1 MLKIIL
7 LGWVGGIAL
16 MGINLPLI
24 MQYGKVGRALLLLAF
39 IFYLFKRSVFVS
51 RPFLKAM
58 YSLLCAASLFVVGYQ
73 YAENALVERLQQREM
88 DSKNLDIIVYINQL
102 SEEKD
107 NKVQQSAQVL
117 NLSKDPVNWLLYL
130 KNDNQSMLK
139 SNQELQLGHYYRLS
153 GKTKPAHSYA
163 TAGAFDQEKWF
174 IQRNIMSGFIVQYI
188 EPLSLDEIYRLGYQQ
203 HSREQQSFFNRFQIN
218 IEKLRLTFRHLL
230 ENSSLQQKG
239 LILALLTGDESLLSD
254 ETQIQF
260 KQLGIAHLLAIS
272 GPHVLIFAIMLSWS
286 CHQVICR
293 YYPQIYLWKPKQVLM
308 AIPCCF
314 GVLIYT
320 AFVGFEIPALR
331 TLLSVFIFIS
341 FILLKQP
348 LKPFAL
354 LIYSASLLLLMDP
367 FSVLSAGFWLSYGA
381 CFILLRIY
389 QTIVQIPDQHFLSLR
404 SKMIFMTKVLI
415 ESQGKIFIALSPL
428 TLLFFQQISWI
439 APLTNIVAVPI
450 VGGIIVPLN
459 ILAACIW
466 FIVKPFGNM
475 LFYFNDILL
484 SILLSCLG
492 LLEKLSL
499 PLQGISLTPL
509 ALFAVSLGILILFLP
524 KGILPKTW
532 GMLCCLPLIVVNKTN
547 QPIQL
552 HILDVGQG
560 QAIFLQQPEQNW
572 LIDTGGSYD
581 EKIFSIGQNV
591 VVPFLRQQ
599 GVKRLDRV
607 VLSHLDQDHSGAF
620 PFIQQEIPVKQVLS
634 NEQSSTTLK
643 QPFQYCHQGQ
653 QWQYPELDIQIL
665 WPKEKDL
672 AFVHSEQNQYSCVV
686 YLHFKGISDYQN
698 FLIMGD
704 AGWEAEYELLKDY
717 PSLKVDVLVLGHH
730 GSKHSSAY
738 DFLATLKPKLAIAS
752 AGFDNRYGH
761 PSQEVINRLKALH
774 IPLKSTVEQGTL
786 SFVLENQKM
795 ILHNRRF
802 ERLWLRRVP

>member
-107 NKVQQSAQVL
+107 NKVQQNAQVL

-130 KNDNQSMLK
+130 KNDNQSVLK

-188 EPLSLDEIYRLGYQQ
+188 EPLSRDEIYRLGYQQ

-341 FILLKQP
+341 FTLLKQP

-547 QPIQL
+547 QPIQF

-607 VLSHLDQDHSGAF
+607 VLSHVDQDHSGAF
-620 PFIQQEIPVKQVLS
+620 PFIQQEIPIKQVLS

-672 AFVHSEQNQYSCVV
+672 AFVHSQQNQYSCVV
-686 YLHFKGISDYQN
+686 YLHFKGISGYQN

-704 AGWEAEYELLKDY
+704 AGWEAEYELLEDY

-774 IPLKSTVEQGTL
+774 IPLKSTVELGEL

-795 ILHNRRF
+795 VLHNRRF

>member
-7 LGWVGGIAL
+7 LGWVVGIAL

-24 MQYGKVGRALLLLAF
+24 MQYGKVGKALLLLAF

-107 NKVQQSAQVL
+107 NKVQQNAQVL

-130 KNDNQSMLK
+130 KNDNQSVLK

-174 IQRNIMSGFIVQYI
+174 IQRNIMSGFIVQHI
-188 EPLSLDEIYRLGYQQ
+188 EPLSRDEIYRLGYQQ

-218 IEKLRLTFRHLL
+218 IEKLRLNFRHLL
-230 ENSSLQQKG
+230 QNSSLQQKG

-272 GPHVLIFAIMLSWS
+272 GPHVLIFAIMLSWF

-341 FILLKQP
+341 FIVLKQP

-354 LIYSASLLLLMDP
+354 LVYSASLLLLMDP

-459 ILAACIW
+459 ILAACTW

-620 PFIQQEIPVKQVLS
+620 PFIQQEIPIKQVLS

-704 AGWEAEYELLKDY
+704 AGGEAEYELLEDY

-761 PSQEVINRLKALH
+761 PSQEVTNRLKALH

-786 SFVLENQKM
+786 SFVLENQK
-795 ILHNRRF
+795 IVLHNRRF

>member
-58 YSLLCAASLFVVGYQ
+58 YSLLCAASFFVVGYQ

-599 GVKRLDRV
+599 GVKRLNRV

-672 AFVHSEQNQYSCVV
+672 AFVHSQQNQYSCVV

-704 AGWEAEYELLKDY
+704 AGWEAEYELLEDY

-786 SFVLENQKM
+786 SFVLENQK
-795 ILHNRRF
+795 IVLHNRRF

>member
-1 MLKIIL
+1 MFKIIL

-16 MGINLPLI
+16 MGIDFPLI
-24 MQYGKVGRALLLLAF
+24 MQYEKVGEALLLLAF
-39 IFYLFKRSVFVS
+39 IFYLYKRSVFVS

-107 NKVQQSAQVL
+107 NKVQQNAQVL

-218 IEKLRLTFRHLL
+218 IEKLRLNFRHLL
-230 ENSSLQQKG
+230 QNSSLQQKG

-293 YYPQIYLWKPKQVLM
+293 YYPQIYLWKLKQVLM

-341 FILLKQP
+341 FIVLKQP

-354 LIYSASLLLLMDP
+354 LVYSASLLLLMDP

-404 SKMIFMTKVLI
+404 SKMNFMTKVLI

-459 ILAACIW
+459 ILAACTW

-509 ALFAVSLGILILFLP
+509 YLLAISFAIIILFLP

-532 GMLCCLPLIVVNKTN
+532 GILCCLPLVIVNNTS
-547 QPIQL
+547 QQIQL
-552 HILDVGQG
+552 NILDVGQG
-560 QAIFLQQPEQNW
+560 QAIFLQHFEQN
-572 LIDTGGSYD
+572 
-581 EKIFSIGQNV
+581 
-591 VVPFLRQQ
+591 
-599 GVKRLDRV
+599 
-607 VLSHLDQDHSGAF
+607 
-620 PFIQQEIPVKQVLS
+620 
-634 NEQSSTTLK
+634 
-643 QPFQYCHQGQ
+643 
-653 QWQYPELDIQIL
+653 
-665 WPKEKDL
+665 
-672 AFVHSEQNQYSCVV
+672 
-686 YLHFKGISDYQN
+686 
-698 FLIMGD
+698 
-704 AGWEAEYELLKDY
+704 
-717 PSLKVDVLVLGHH
+717 
-730 GSKHSSAY
+730 
-738 DFLATLKPKLAIAS
+738 
-752 AGFDNRYGH
+752 
-761 PSQEVINRLKALH
+761 
-774 IPLKSTVEQGTL
+774 
-786 SFVLENQKM
+786 
-795 ILHNRRF
+795 
-802 ERLWLRRVP
+802 

>member
-7 LGWVGGIAL
+7 LGWVVGIAL

-24 MQYGKVGRALLLLAF
+24 MQYGKVGKALLLLAF

-230 ENSSLQQKG
+230 ENSSLHQKG

-272 GPHVLIFAIMLSWS
+272 GPHVLIFAIMLSWF

-341 FILLKQP
+341 FIVLKQP

-354 LIYSASLLLLMDP
+354 LLYSASLLLLMDP

-459 ILAACIW
+459 ILAACTW

-499 PLQGISLTPL
+499 PVQGISLTPL

-581 EKIFSIGQNV
+581 EKIFSIGQNI

-620 PFIQQEIPVKQVLS
+620 PFIQQEIPIKQVLS

-672 AFVHSEQNQYSCVV
+672 AFVHSQQNQYSCVV
-686 YLHFKGISDYQN
+686 YLHFKGINGYQN

-774 IPLKSTVEQGTL
+774 IPLKSTVELGEL

-795 ILHNRRF
+795 VLHNRRF

>member
-7 LGWVGGIAL
+7 LGWVVGIAL

-24 MQYGKVGRALLLLAF
+24 MQYGKVGKALLLLAF

-107 NKVQQSAQVL
+107 NKVQQNAQVL

-130 KNDNQSMLK
+130 KNDNQSVLN

-174 IQRNIMSGFIVQYI
+174 IQRNIMSGFIVQHI
-188 EPLSLDEIYRLGYQQ
+188 EPLSRDEIYRLGYQQ

-218 IEKLRLTFRHLL
+218 IEKLRLNFRHLL
-230 ENSSLQQKG
+230 QNSSLHQKG

-272 GPHVLIFAIMLSWS
+272 GPHVLIFAIMLSWF

-341 FILLKQP
+341 FIVLKQP

-354 LIYSASLLLLMDP
+354 LVYSASLLLLMDP

-428 TLLFFQQISWI
+428 PLLFFQQISWI

-459 ILAACIW
+459 ILAACTW

-484 SILLSCLG
+484 NILLSCLG

-620 PFIQQEIPVKQVLS
+620 PVIQQEFPIKQVLS

-774 IPLKSTVEQGTL
+774 TPLKSTVEQGTL

>member
-7 LGWVGGIAL
+7 LGWIGGIAL

-24 MQYGKVGRALLLLAF
+24 MQYGKVGKALLLLAF

-51 RPFLKAM
+51 RPFLKVM

-139 SNQELQLGHYYRLS
+139 SNQQLQLGHYYRLS

-389 QTIVQIPDQHFLSLR
+389 QTIVQISDQHFLSLR

-672 AFVHSEQNQYSCVV
+672 AFVHSQQNQYSCVV

>member
-389 QTIVQIPDQHFLSLR
+389 QTIVQIPDQHFLNLR

-620 PFIQQEIPVKQVLS
+620 PVIQQEFPIKQVLS

>member
-7 LGWVGGIAL
+7 LGWVVGIAL

-24 MQYGKVGRALLLLAF
+24 MQYGKVGKALLLLAF

-107 NKVQQSAQVL
+107 NKVQQNAQVL

-130 KNDNQSMLK
+130 KNDNQSVLK

-174 IQRNIMSGFIVQYI
+174 IQRNIMSGFIVQHI
-188 EPLSLDEIYRLGYQQ
+188 EPLSRDEIYRLGYQQ

-218 IEKLRLTFRHLL
+218 IEKLRLNFRHLL
-230 ENSSLQQKG
+230 QNSSLHQKG

-272 GPHVLIFAIMLSWS
+272 GPHVLIFAIMLSWF

-341 FILLKQP
+341 FIVLKQP

-354 LIYSASLLLLMDP
+354 LVYSASLLLLMDP

-459 ILAACIW
+459 ILAACTW

-484 SILLSCLG
+484 NILLSCLG

-591 VVPFLRQQ
+591 IVPFLRQQ

-620 PFIQQEIPVKQVLS
+620 PVIQQEFPIKQVLS

-774 IPLKSTVEQGTL
+774 TPLKSTVEQGTL

>member
-24 MQYGKVGRALLLLAF
+24 MQYGKVGKALLLLAF

-107 NKVQQSAQVL
+107 NKVQQNAQVL

-130 KNDNQSMLK
+130 KNDNQSVLK

-174 IQRNIMSGFIVQYI
+174 IQRNIMSGFIVQHI
-188 EPLSLDEIYRLGYQQ
+188 EPLSRDEIYRLGYQQ

-218 IEKLRLTFRHLL
+218 IEKLRLNFRHLL
-230 ENSSLQQKG
+230 QNSSLHQKG

-272 GPHVLIFAIMLSWS
+272 GPHVLIFAIMLSWF

-341 FILLKQP
+341 FIVLKQP

-354 LIYSASLLLLMDP
+354 LVYSASLLLLMDP

-459 ILAACIW
+459 ILAACTW

-484 SILLSCLG
+484 NILLSCLG

-620 PFIQQEIPVKQVLS
+620 PVIQQEFPIKQVLS

>member
-7 LGWVGGIAL
+7 LGWVVGIAL

-24 MQYGKVGRALLLLAF
+24 MQYGKVGKALLLLAF

-107 NKVQQSAQVL
+107 NKVQQNAQVL

-130 KNDNQSMLK
+130 KNDNQSVLK

-188 EPLSLDEIYRLGYQQ
+188 EPLSHDEIYRLGYQQ

-218 IEKLRLTFRHLL
+218 IEKLRLNFRHLL
-230 ENSSLQQKG
+230 QNSSLHQKG

-272 GPHVLIFAIMLSWS
+272 GPHVLIFAMMLSWF

-354 LIYSASLLLLMDP
+354 LLYSASLLLLMDP

-428 TLLFFQQISWI
+428 TLLFFQQISWV

-459 ILAACIW
+459 ILAACTW
-466 FIVKPFGNM
+466 FIAKPFGNM

-560 QAIFLQQPEQNW
+560 QAIFLQHSEQNW

-599 GVKRLDRV
+599 GVRQLDHV

-620 PFIQQEIPVKQVLS
+620 PIIEQEIPVTQLIS
-634 NEQSSTTLK
+634 NEQLPNYLK

-653 QWQYPELDIQIL
+653 QWHYPELDIQIL

-672 AFVHSEQNQYSCVV
+672 VFVASNQNQYSCVV
-686 YLHFKGISDYQN
+686 YLQFKKVAGYQN

-717 PSLKVDVLVLGHH
+717 PNLKIDVLVLGHH

-761 PSQEVINRLKALH
+761 PSQQVIARLKALH

-786 SFVLENQKM
+786 SFVLENHK
-795 ILHNRRF
+795 IVLHDRRLD
-802 ERLWLRRVP
+802 RLWLSRGF

>member
-7 LGWVGGIAL
+7 LGWIGGIAL

-24 MQYGKVGRALLLLAF
+24 MQYGKVGKALLLLAF

-203 HSREQQSFFNRFQIN
+203 HSREQQSFFNKFQIN

-272 GPHVLIFAIMLSWS
+272 GPHVLIFAIMLCWS

-439 APLTNIVAVPI
+439 TPLTNIVAVPI

-459 ILAACIW
+459 ILAACTW

-620 PFIQQEIPVKQVLS
+620 PFIQQEIPIKQVLS

-672 AFVHSEQNQYSCVV
+672 AFVHSQQNQYSCVV

-704 AGWEAEYELLKDY
+704 AGWEAEYELLEDY

-774 IPLKSTVEQGTL
+774 IPFKSTVEQGTL
-786 SFVLENQKM
+786 SFVLENQK
-795 ILHNRRF
+795 IVLHNRRF

>member
-7 LGWVGGIAL
+7 LGWVVGIAL

-24 MQYGKVGRALLLLAF
+24 MQYGKVGKALLLLAF

-107 NKVQQSAQVL
+107 NKVQQNAQVL

-130 KNDNQSMLK
+130 KNDNQSVLK

-174 IQRNIMSGFIVQYI
+174 IQRNIMSGFIVQHI
-188 EPLSLDEIYRLGYQQ
+188 EPLSRDEIYRLGYQQ

-218 IEKLRLTFRHLL
+218 IEKLRLNFRHLL
-230 ENSSLQQKG
+230 QNSSLHQKG

-272 GPHVLIFAIMLSWS
+272 GPHVLIFAIMLSWF

-341 FILLKQP
+341 FIVLKQP

-354 LIYSASLLLLMDP
+354 LVYSASLLLLMDP

-459 ILAACIW
+459 ILAACTW

-484 SILLSCLG
+484 NILLSCLG

-620 PFIQQEIPVKQVLS
+620 PVIQQEFPIKQVLS

-774 IPLKSTVEQGTL
+774 TPLKSTVEQGTL

>member
-203 HSREQQSFFNRFQIN
+203 HSRKQQSFFNRFQIN

-230 ENSSLQQKG
+230 ENSSLHQKG

-272 GPHVLIFAIMLSWS
+272 GPHVLIFAIMLSWF

-348 LKPFAL
+348 LKPFSL

-620 PFIQQEIPVKQVLS
+620 PVIQQEFPIKQVLS

-643 QPFQYCHQGQ
+643 QSFQYCHQGQ

-761 PSQEVINRLKALH
+761 PSQEVIKRLKALH

>member
-1 MLKIIL
+1 
-7 LGWVGGIAL
+7 
-16 MGINLPLI
+16 
-24 MQYGKVGRALLLLAF
+24 
-39 IFYLFKRSVFVS
+39 
-51 RPFLKAM
+51 
-58 YSLLCAASLFVVGYQ
+58 
-73 YAENALVERLQQREM
+73 
-88 DSKNLDIIVYINQL
+88 
-102 SEEKD
+102 
-107 NKVQQSAQVL
+107 
-117 NLSKDPVNWLLYL
+117 
-130 KNDNQSMLK
+130 
-139 SNQELQLGHYYRLS
+139 
-153 GKTKPAHSYA
+153 
-163 TAGAFDQEKWF
+163 
-174 IQRNIMSGFIVQYI
+174 
-188 EPLSLDEIYRLGYQQ
+188 
-203 HSREQQSFFNRFQIN
+203 
-218 IEKLRLTFRHLL
+218 
-230 ENSSLQQKG
+230 
-239 LILALLTGDESLLSD
+239 
-254 ETQIQF
+254 
-260 KQLGIAHLLAIS
+260 
-272 GPHVLIFAIMLSWS
+272 
-286 CHQVICR
+286 
-293 YYPQIYLWKPKQVLM
+293 M

-354 LIYSASLLLLMDP
+354 LLYSASLLLLMDP

-389 QTIVQIPDQHFLSLR
+389 QTIAQLPEQHFLSLS
-404 SKMIFMTKVLI
+404 SKKIFMSKVLI

-428 TLLFFQQISWI
+428 TLLFFQQISWV

-459 ILAACIW
+459 ILAACTW
-466 FIVKPFGNM
+466 FIAKPFGNM

-560 QAIFLQQPEQNW
+560 QAIFLQHSEQNW

-599 GVKRLDRV
+599 GVRQLDHV

-620 PFIQQEIPVKQVLS
+620 PIIEQEIPVTQLIS
-634 NEQSSTTLK
+634 NEQLPNYLK

-653 QWQYPELDIQIL
+653 QWHYPELDIQIL

-672 AFVHSEQNQYSCVV
+672 VFVASNQNQYSCVV
-686 YLHFKGISDYQN
+686 YLQFKKVAGYQN

-717 PSLKVDVLVLGHH
+717 PNLKIDVLVLGHH

-761 PSQEVINRLKALH
+761 PSQQVIARLKALH

-786 SFVLENQKM
+786 SFVLENHK
-795 ILHNRRF
+795 IVLHDRRLD
-802 ERLWLRRVP
+802 RLWLSRGF

>member
-24 MQYGKVGRALLLLAF
+24 MQYGKVGKALLLLAF
-39 IFYLFKRSVFVS
+39 LFYLFKRSVFVS

-107 NKVQQSAQVL
+107 NKVQQNAQVL

-130 KNDNQSMLK
+130 KNDNQSILK

-188 EPLSLDEIYRLGYQQ
+188 EPLSLDQIYRLGYQQ

-218 IEKLRLTFRHLL
+218 IEKLRLTFSHLL
-230 ENSSLQQKG
+230 DTSSLQQKG

-272 GPHVLIFAIMLSWS
+272 GPHVLIFAIMLSWF

-341 FILLKQP
+341 FIVLKQP

-354 LIYSASLLLLMDP
+354 LVYSASLLLLMDP

-459 ILAACIW
+459 ILAACTW

-620 PFIQQEIPVKQVLS
+620 PFIQQEIPIKQVLS

-704 AGWEAEYELLKDY
+704 AGWEAEYELLEDY

-786 SFVLENQKM
+786 SFVLENQK
-795 ILHNRRF
+795 IVLHNRRF

>member
-24 MQYGKVGRALLLLAF
+24 MQYGKVGKALLLFAF

-130 KNDNQSMLK
+130 KNDNQSVLK

-230 ENSSLQQKG
+230 ENSSLHQKG

-308 AIPCCF
+308 TIPCCF

-459 ILAACIW
+459 IIAACTW
-466 FIVKPFGNM
+466 FIAKPFGNM

-672 AFVHSEQNQYSCVV
+672 AFVHSQQNQYSCVV

>member
-1 MLKIIL
+1 MFKIIL

-16 MGINLPLI
+16 MGIDFPLI
-24 MQYGKVGRALLLLAF
+24 MQYEKVGEALLLLAF
-39 IFYLFKRSVFVS
+39 IFYLYKRSVFVS

-107 NKVQQSAQVL
+107 NKVQQNAQVL

-218 IEKLRLTFRHLL
+218 IEKLRLNFRHLL
-230 ENSSLQQKG
+230 QNSSLQQKG

-293 YYPQIYLWKPKQVLM
+293 YYPQIYLWKLKQVLM

-341 FILLKQP
+341 FIVLKQP

-354 LIYSASLLLLMDP
+354 LVYSASLLLLMDP

-404 SKMIFMTKVLI
+404 SKMNFMTKVLI

-439 APLTNIVAVPI
+439 AR
-450 VGGIIVPLN
+450 
-459 ILAACIW
+459 
-466 FIVKPFGNM
+466 
-475 LFYFNDILL
+475 
-484 SILLSCLG
+484 
-492 LLEKLSL
+492 
-499 PLQGISLTPL
+499 
-509 ALFAVSLGILILFLP
+509 
-524 KGILPKTW
+524 
-532 GMLCCLPLIVVNKTN
+532 
-547 QPIQL
+547 
-552 HILDVGQG
+552 H
-560 QAIFLQQPEQNW
+560 
-572 LIDTGGSYD
+572 
-581 EKIFSIGQNV
+581 
-591 VVPFLRQQ
+591 
-599 GVKRLDRV
+599 
-607 VLSHLDQDHSGAF
+607 
-620 PFIQQEIPVKQVLS
+620 
-634 NEQSSTTLK
+634 
-643 QPFQYCHQGQ
+643 
-653 QWQYPELDIQIL
+653 
-665 WPKEKDL
+665 
-672 AFVHSEQNQYSCVV
+672 
-686 YLHFKGISDYQN
+686 
-698 FLIMGD
+698 
-704 AGWEAEYELLKDY
+704 
-717 PSLKVDVLVLGHH
+717 
-730 GSKHSSAY
+730 
-738 DFLATLKPKLAIAS
+738 
-752 AGFDNRYGH
+752 
-761 PSQEVINRLKALH
+761 
-774 IPLKSTVEQGTL
+774 
-786 SFVLENQKM
+786 
-795 ILHNRRF
+795 
-802 ERLWLRRVP
+802 

>member
-7 LGWVGGIAL
+7 LGWVVGIAL

-24 MQYGKVGRALLLLAF
+24 MQYGKVGKALLLLAF
-39 IFYLFKRSVFVS
+39 VFYLFKRSVFVS

-107 NKVQQSAQVL
+107 NKVQQNAQVL

-130 KNDNQSMLK
+130 KNDNQSVLK

-230 ENSSLQQKG
+230 ENSSLQRKG

-484 SILLSCLG
+484 SMLLSCLG

-620 PFIQQEIPVKQVLS
+620 PFIQQEIPIKQVLS

-672 AFVHSEQNQYSCVV
+672 AFVHSQQNQYSCVV

-704 AGWEAEYELLKDY
+704 AGWEAEYELLEDY

-786 SFVLENQKM
+786 SFVLENQK
-795 ILHNRRF
+795 IVLHNRRF

>member
-786 SFVLENQKM
+786 SFVLENQK
-795 ILHNRRF
+795 IVLHNRRF

>member
-1 MLKIIL
+1 MFKIIL

-24 MQYGKVGRALLLLAF
+24 MQYGKVGKALLLLAF

-203 HSREQQSFFNRFQIN
+203 HSREQQYFFNRFQIN

-348 LKPFAL
+348 LKPFVL

-459 ILAACIW
+459 ILAACTW

-620 PFIQQEIPVKQVLS
+620 PFIQQEIPIKQVLS

-704 AGWEAEYELLKDY
+704 AGWEAEYELLEDY

-786 SFVLENQKM
+786 SFVLENQK
-795 ILHNRRF
+795 IVLHNRRF

>member
-24 MQYGKVGRALLLLAF
+24 MQYGKVGKALLLLAF
-39 IFYLFKRSVFVS
+39 LFYLFKRSVFVS

-107 NKVQQSAQVL
+107 NKVQQNAQVL

-130 KNDNQSMLK
+130 KNDNQSILK

-188 EPLSLDEIYRLGYQQ
+188 EPLSLDQIYRLGYQQ

-272 GPHVLIFAIMLSWS
+272 GPHVLIFAIMLSWF

-341 FILLKQP
+341 FIVLKQP

-354 LIYSASLLLLMDP
+354 LVYSASLLLLMDP

-459 ILAACIW
+459 ILAACTW

-620 PFIQQEIPVKQVLS
+620 PFIQQEIPIKQVLS

-704 AGWEAEYELLKDY
+704 AGWEAEYELLEDY

-761 PSQEVINRLKALH
+761 PSQEFINRLKALH

-786 SFVLENQKM
+786 SFVLENQK
-795 ILHNRRF
+795 IVLHNRRF

>member
-24 MQYGKVGRALLLLAF
+24 MQYGKVGKALLLLAF
-39 IFYLFKRSVFVS
+39 LFYLFKRSVFVS

-88 DSKNLDIIVYINQL
+88 DSKRFDIIVYINQL

-130 KNDNQSMLK
+130 KNDNKSVLK

-174 IQRNIMSGFIVQYI
+174 IQRNMMSGFIVNHI
-188 EPLSLDEIYRLGYQQ
+188 ESLSLSDIYGLGYQQ
-203 HSREQQSFFNRFQIN
+203 HLKEQQSFFNRFQIN
-218 IEKLRLTFRHLL
+218 IEKLRLNFRHLL
-230 ENSSLQQKG
+230 QNSSLHQKG

-272 GPHVLIFAIMLSWS
+272 GPHVLIFAIMLSWF

-341 FILLKQP
+341 FIVLKQP

-354 LIYSASLLLLMDP
+354 LVYSASLLLLMDP

-459 ILAACIW
+459 ILAACTW

-620 PFIQQEIPVKQVLS
+620 PFIQQEIPIKQVLS

-672 AFVHSEQNQYSCVV
+672 AFVHSQQNQYSCVV

-704 AGWEAEYELLKDY
+704 AGWEAEYELLEDY

-786 SFVLENQKM
+786 SFVLENQK
-795 ILHNRRF
+795 IVLHNRRF

>member
-1 MLKIIL
+1 M
-7 LGWVGGIAL
+7 
-16 MGINLPLI
+16 
-24 MQYGKVGRALLLLAF
+24 
-39 IFYLFKRSVFVS
+39 
-51 RPFLKAM
+51 
-58 YSLLCAASLFVVGYQ
+58 
-73 YAENALVERLQQREM
+73 
-88 DSKNLDIIVYINQL
+88 
-102 SEEKD
+102 
-107 NKVQQSAQVL
+107 
-117 NLSKDPVNWLLYL
+117 
-130 KNDNQSMLK
+130 
-139 SNQELQLGHYYRLS
+139 
-153 GKTKPAHSYA
+153 
-163 TAGAFDQEKWF
+163 
-174 IQRNIMSGFIVQYI
+174 
-188 EPLSLDEIYRLGYQQ
+188 
-203 HSREQQSFFNRFQIN
+203 
-218 IEKLRLTFRHLL
+218 
-230 ENSSLQQKG
+230 
-239 LILALLTGDESLLSD
+239 
-254 ETQIQF
+254 
-260 KQLGIAHLLAIS
+260 
-272 GPHVLIFAIMLSWS
+272 
-286 CHQVICR
+286 
-293 YYPQIYLWKPKQVLM
+293 
-308 AIPCCF
+308 
-314 GVLIYT
+314 
-320 AFVGFEIPALR
+320 
-331 TLLSVFIFIS
+331 
-341 FILLKQP
+341 
-348 LKPFAL
+348 
-354 LIYSASLLLLMDP
+354 
-367 FSVLSAGFWLSYGA
+367 
-381 CFILLRIY
+381 
-389 QTIVQIPDQHFLSLR
+389 
-404 SKMIFMTKVLI
+404 
-415 ESQGKIFIALSPL
+415 
-428 TLLFFQQISWI
+428 
-439 APLTNIVAVPI
+439 
-450 VGGIIVPLN
+450 
-459 ILAACIW
+459 
-466 FIVKPFGNM
+466 
-475 LFYFNDILL
+475 
-484 SILLSCLG
+484 LSCLG

-620 PFIQQEIPVKQVLS
+620 PFIQQEIPIKQVLS

-672 AFVHSEQNQYSCVV
+672 AFVHSQQNQYSCVV
-686 YLHFKGISDYQN
+686 YLHFKGISGYQN

-774 IPLKSTVEQGTL
+774 IPLKKYSRARNVKFCFGK
-786 SFVLENQKM
+786 SKM

>member
-24 MQYGKVGRALLLLAF
+24 MQYGKVGKALLLLAF
-39 IFYLFKRSVFVS
+39 LFYLFKRSVFVS

-107 NKVQQSAQVL
+107 NKVQQNAQVL

-130 KNDNQSMLK
+130 KNDNQSILK

-188 EPLSLDEIYRLGYQQ
+188 EPLSLDQIYRLGYQQ
-203 HSREQQSFFNRFQIN
+203 HSREQPSFFNRFQIN

-272 GPHVLIFAIMLSWS
+272 GPHVLIFAIMLSWF

-341 FILLKQP
+341 FIVLKQP

-354 LIYSASLLLLMDP
+354 LVYSASLLLLTDP

-459 ILAACIW
+459 ILAACTW

-620 PFIQQEIPVKQVLS
+620 PFIQQEIPIKQVLS

-704 AGWEAEYELLKDY
+704 AGWEAEYELLEDY

-786 SFVLENQKM
+786 SFVLENQK
-795 ILHNRRF
+795 IVLHNRRF

>member
-7 LGWVGGIAL
+7 LGWVIGIAL

-24 MQYGKVGRALLLLAF
+24 MQYGKVGKALLLLAF

-107 NKVQQSAQVL
+107 NKVQQNAQVL

-130 KNDNQSMLK
+130 KNDNQSVLK

-174 IQRNIMSGFIVQYI
+174 IQRNIMSGFIVQHI
-188 EPLSLDEIYRLGYQQ
+188 EPLSRDEIYRLGYQQ

-218 IEKLRLTFRHLL
+218 IEKLRLNFRHLL
-230 ENSSLQQKG
+230 QNSSLHQKG

-272 GPHVLIFAIMLSWS
+272 GPHVLIFAMMLSWV
-286 CHQVICR
+286 CHQLICR

-341 FILLKQP
+341 FIVLKQP

-354 LIYSASLLLLMDP
+354 LVYSASLLLLMDP

-459 ILAACIW
+459 ILAACTW

-484 SILLSCLG
+484 NILLSCLG

-620 PFIQQEIPVKQVLS
+620 LFIQQEIPVKQVLS

-672 AFVHSEQNQYSCVV
+672 AFGHSQQNQYSCVV

-786 SFVLENQKM
+786 SFVLENQK
-795 ILHNRRF
+795 IVLHNRRF

>member
-7 LGWVGGIAL
+7 LGWVVGIAL

-24 MQYGKVGRALLLLAF
+24 MQYGKVGKALLLLAF

-107 NKVQQSAQVL
+107 NKVQQNAQVL

-130 KNDNQSMLK
+130 KNDNQSVLK

-174 IQRNIMSGFIVQYI
+174 IQRNIMSGFIVQHI
-188 EPLSLDEIYRLGYQQ
+188 EPLSRDEIYRLGYQQ

-218 IEKLRLTFRHLL
+218 IEKLRLNFRHLL
-230 ENSSLQQKG
+230 QNSSLHQKG

-272 GPHVLIFAIMLSWS
+272 GPHVLIFAMMLSWF

-354 LIYSASLLLLMDP
+354 LLYSASLLLLMDP

-428 TLLFFQQISWI
+428 TLLFFQQISWV

-459 ILAACIW
+459 ILAACTW
-466 FIVKPFGNM
+466 FIAKPFGNM

-560 QAIFLQQPEQNW
+560 QAIFLQHSEQNW

-599 GVKRLDRV
+599 GVRQLDHV

-620 PFIQQEIPVKQVLS
+620 PIIEQEIPVTQLIS
-634 NEQSSTTLK
+634 NEQLPNYLK

-653 QWQYPELDIQIL
+653 QWHYPELDIQIL

-672 AFVHSEQNQYSCVV
+672 VFVASNQNQYSCVV
-686 YLHFKGISDYQN
+686 YLQFKKVAGYQN

-717 PSLKVDVLVLGHH
+717 PNLKIDVLVLGHH

-761 PSQEVINRLKALH
+761 PSQQVIARLKALH

-786 SFVLENQKM
+786 SFVLENHK
-795 ILHNRRF
+795 IVLHDRRLD
-802 ERLWLRRVP
+802 RLWLSRGF

>member
-24 MQYGKVGRALLLLAF
+24 MQYGKVGKALLLLAF
-39 IFYLFKRSVFVS
+39 LFYLFKRSVFVS

-107 NKVQQSAQVL
+107 NKVQQNAQVL

-130 KNDNQSMLK
+130 KNDNQSILK

-188 EPLSLDEIYRLGYQQ
+188 EPLSLDQIYRLGYQQ

-272 GPHVLIFAIMLSWS
+272 GPHVLIFAIMLSWF

-341 FILLKQP
+341 FIVLKQP

-354 LIYSASLLLLMDP
+354 LVYSASLLLLMDP

-459 ILAACIW
+459 ILAACTW

-620 PFIQQEIPVKQVLS
+620 PFIQQEIPIKQVLS

-704 AGWEAEYELLKDY
+704 AGWEAEYELLEDY

-786 SFVLENQKM
+786 SFVLENQK
-795 ILHNRRF
+795 IVLHNRRF

>member
-1 MLKIIL
+1 
-7 LGWVGGIAL
+7 
-16 MGINLPLI
+16 
-24 MQYGKVGRALLLLAF
+24 
-39 IFYLFKRSVFVS
+39 
-51 RPFLKAM
+51 
-58 YSLLCAASLFVVGYQ
+58 
-73 YAENALVERLQQREM
+73 M

-107 NKVQQSAQVL
+107 NKVQQNAQVL

-130 KNDNQSMLK
+130 KNDNQSVLK

-174 IQRNIMSGFIVQYI
+174 IQRNIMSGFIVQHI
-188 EPLSLDEIYRLGYQQ
+188 EPLSRDEIYRLGYQQ

-218 IEKLRLTFRHLL
+218 IEKLRLNFRHLL
-230 ENSSLQQKG
+230 QNSSLHQKG

-272 GPHVLIFAIMLSWS
+272 GPHVLIFAIMLSWF

-341 FILLKQP
+341 FIVLKQP

-354 LIYSASLLLLMDP
+354 LVYSASLLLLMDP

-459 ILAACIW
+459 ILAACTW

-484 SILLSCLG
+484 NILLSCLG

-620 PFIQQEIPVKQVLS
+620 PVIQQEFPIKQVLS